1 MCISSFAITLFLS
14 FSTLR
19 NLNKEKIS
27 DYNALK
33 QEIAQMKTLNWR
45 NARTIG
51 RINKDANE
59 NDTDKDVNLL
69 DCL

>member
-1 MCISSFAITLFLS
+1 
-14 FSTLR
+14 
-19 NLNKEKIS
+19 
-27 DYNALK
+27 
-33 QEIAQMKTLNWR
+33 MKTLNWR